1 MMVDRPGFEPGASRM
16 PTGPVF
22 QADALDGLG
31 DKVSGYAPSHQLT
44 TGGSNRL
51 PGDALG
57 LEAGQVNSPCLT
69 VTTELLAS
77 FREWLLE
84 EQGTSQKTVR
94 DYMRYLRKTEGLS
107 LCGKTDTTKAFQLMG
122 LNKASH
128 EAFSRLL
135 TYIEKK
141 TAYEEL
147 ALTLRKA
154 LPRKPKS
161 REDTYVPPDSLVKQ
175 MPSCL
180 ESYGEAYTLLHYI
193 LFYSGLRF
201 EEALAI
207 LSQARQLRAVELPY
221 GAVRIHLDMLRG
233 SKRAYVAYLPSWL
246 LERLQEYRGPLHNK
260 HTYKRRFRGCGL
272 AVKYYRKW
280 WRQKA
285 KELGIDSETIEA
297 FQGRPSTIGGRH
309 YTDWLPI
316 LDKEYQHIMQYITEK
331 LGPAKR

>member
-1 MMVDRPGFEPGASRM
+1 MGPGGFEP
-16 PTGPVF
+16 PTARLSAGPNY

-31 DKVSGYAPSHQLT
+31 DKVSGEVLSHQLT
-44 TGGSNRL
+44 TGGNSRL
-51 PGDALG
+51 PGDTLG

-69 VTTELLAS
+69 VTTELLAG

-84 EQGTSQKTVR
+84 EQGTSEGTVR
-94 DYMRYLRKTEGLS
+94 KYMYYLPKLEGIT
-107 LCGKTDTTKAFQLMG
+107 LCSKSDASRVFQLMG
-122 LNKASH
+122 LNKTSY

-141 TAYEEL
+141 TSYEEL
-147 ALTLRKA
+147 ALSLRRA

-193 LFYSGLRF
+193 LSYSGLRF

-207 LSQARQLRAVELPY
+207 LSQARQLRAVDLPY

-233 SKRAYVAYLPSWL
+233 SKRAYVAYLPSRLWD
-246 LERLQEYRGPLHNK
+246 RLQGYSGPIHNE
-260 HTYKRRFRGCGL
+260 HTFKRRFRGCGL

-285 KELGIDSETIEA
+285 KELGVDSETIEA
-297 FQGRPSTIGGRH
+297 FQGRPTTIGGRH

-316 LDKEYQHIMQYITEK
+316 LDKEYRHIM
-331 LGPAKR
+331 